1 MNRIIYKGTQIFN
14 GKNIKVLEGGFGE
27 GCRILTDKQISE
39 IHNMENKNIRARI
52 KDNILRFKEGIDFI
66 DLKGACD
73 VSTLES
79 FGYSKQAI
87 TQCENIFV
95 LSERGYS
102 KLIKI
107 MDTDLAWEIMDKLIE
122 EYFAMRKM
130 VNKPKSEEDM
140 LLELFPDTDSNLV
153 LLTANTIRENK
164 RLVLENKNLVTEV
177 IRKEDIIIGYV
188 DKTTLAEKRQILN
201 RVVKHKTS
209 DYKARYG
216 ELYKQFEMKYHIN
229 LNHRFNKYNEEHT
242 PKCKSKMAYICEI
255 MNNTNELY
263 EIAVKLYESD
273 VKELVAQ
280 MYGLQDTTVI

>member
-1 MNRIIYKGTQIFN
+1 MNNIIVKEYLGSGITFKMIEGNIYADATEMAKIIDN
-14 GKNIKVLEGGFGE
+14 GLQKLKDWK
-27 GCRILTDKQISE
+27 RS
-39 IHNMENKNIRARI
+39 ARTI
-52 KDNILRFKEGIDFI
+52 E
-66 DLKGACD
+66 
-73 VSTLES
+73 
-79 FGYSKQAI
+79 
-87 TQCENIFV
+87 
-95 LSERGYS
+95 
-102 KLIKI
+102 
-107 MDTDLAWEIMDKLIE
+107 LIE
-122 EYFAMRKM
+122 ELNKINEVEKSHIELIVSNRGGLDNGRTWIHETLILDFAQYLNIKFKIWCQSQITTLLREGS
-130 VNKPKSEEDM
+130 VSLTPKSEEDM

-201 RVVKHKTS
+201 RVVKHNTS

-216 ELYKQFEMKYHIN
+216 ELYRQFEMKYHIN
-229 LNHRFNKYNEEHT
+229 LNYRFNKYNEENT

-255 MNNTNELY
+255 MGNTNELY

-280 MYGLQDTTVI
+280 MYGLKDTTVI

>member
-1 MNRIIYKGTQIFN
+1 MNNIIVKEYLGSRIEF
-14 GKNIKVLEGGFGE
+14 KVLNGGVYANATSM
-27 GCRILTDKQISE
+27 TDSV
-39 IHNMENKNIRARI
+39 RL
-52 KDNILRFKEGIDFI
+52 DNWKRSANTKRYLEALNGRSVK
-66 DLKGACD
+66 
-73 VSTLES
+73 STEW
-79 FGYSKQAI
+79 
-87 TQCENIFV
+87 V
-95 LSERGYS
+95 LSNNGGTSQGTWVHE
-102 KLIKI
+102 KI
-107 MDTDLAWEIMDKLIE
+107 ILNLARYISVDFELWCDEQIATLLRE
-122 EYFAMRKM
+122 GT
-130 VNKPKSEEDM
+130 VNLTKKSEEDM

-229 LNHRFNKYNEEHT
+229 LNHRFNKYNEENT

-255 MNNTNELY
+255 MKNTNELY

-280 MYGLQDTTVI
+280 MYGLKDTTVI